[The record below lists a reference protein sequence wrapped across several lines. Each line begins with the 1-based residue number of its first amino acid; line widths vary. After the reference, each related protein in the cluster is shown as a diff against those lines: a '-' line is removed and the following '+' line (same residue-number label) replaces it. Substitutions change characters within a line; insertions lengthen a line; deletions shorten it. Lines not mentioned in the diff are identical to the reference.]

1 MSKYTGHIDW
11 LILLPVAG
19 LMLFGVSFV
28 YSASAAFAAVKTGS
42 SETMFW
48 NHALRILVGLVLIIV
63 FSRIDYKIIKKYS
76 YFGILAGIACLAL
89 VLLIGRDVKGAS
101 RWLDIGPFSFQPSEL
116 AKFALVAHLSVL
128 IGSRDY
134 SKLDFQSGMLPLLGW
149 VAAVC
154 GLIALQPNLSTASVI
169 FLLSWLLMFIGNVK
183 AKYLVRSAL
192 IGLALASVYAVSA
205 PYRLRR
211 ILAFI
216 GYGGGTEAE
225 VVNYQLKQA
234 LIAFGSGGLF
244 GVGPGESIQREF
256 FLPESYGD
264 FIFSVVGEEYG
275 FFLGVLPV
283 LLAFAIITWRGMRI
297 AKNAPD
303 MFGTL
308 LATGM
313 TCTLAL
319 YGFINAGVTCGLLP
333 TTGLPMPFISY
344 GGTSVLFSA
353 SAVGILLNISAQSG
367 VYPRKKII
375 KEKAENTAPESQNI

>member
-19 LMLFGVSFV
+19 LMLFGISFV

-48 NHALRILVGLVLIIV
+48 NHALRILVGLVIIIV
-63 FSRIDYKIIKKYS
+63 FSRIDYRIIKKYS
-76 YFGILAGIACLAL
+76 HYGLFAAIACLAL

-101 RWLDIGPFSFQPSEL
+101 RWLDIGPLSFQPSEL
-116 AKFALVAHLSVL
+116 AKFALIGHLSLL

-134 SKLDFQSGMLPLLGW
+134 SRLDFKTGMLPLLGW
-149 VAAVC
+149 VAVVC

-169 FLLSWLLMFIGNVK
+169 FLLSWLLMFIGNVRSQ
-183 AKYLVRSAL
+183 YLIRTAVVGIIIA
-192 IGLALASVYAVSA
+192 GAYAVSA

-216 GYGGGTEAE
+216 GYGEGTESE

-275 FFLGVLPV
+275 YFLGVLPIIV
-283 LLAFAIITWRGMRI
+283 AFGVITWRGMRI

-308 LATGM
+308 LATGI
-313 TCTLAL
+313 TSTLAL
-319 YGFINAGVTCGLLP
+319 YGFINAGVTCGILP

-353 SAVGILLNISAQSG
+353 AAVGVLLNISAQSG

-375 KEKAENTAPESQNI
+375 TAAPPKETEQE